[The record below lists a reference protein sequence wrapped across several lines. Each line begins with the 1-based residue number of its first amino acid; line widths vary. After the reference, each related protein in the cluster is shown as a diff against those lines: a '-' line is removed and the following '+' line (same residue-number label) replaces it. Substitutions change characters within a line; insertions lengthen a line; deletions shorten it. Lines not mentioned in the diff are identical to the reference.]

1 MLTHINRWMK
11 NKAFTTT
18 ELAILVLLVAAAFT
32 GIKIYVERSLKAKVH
47 KAVVWSD
54 ANDGLGAGPLQFEP
68 DYVQDDTQNT
78 ENSTSDLLIGTDA
91 FTNTENGGTNTTGEK
106 NILAPTQTGN

>member
-1 MLTHINRWMK
+1 MLTKLNRLMR

-32 GIKIYVERSLKAKVH
+32 GIKVYVERSLKAKVH

-54 ANDGLGAGPLQFEP
+54 GHDGLGAGPLQFEP
-68 DYVQDDTQNT
+68 QYVQDNTNNT
-78 ENSTSDLLIGTDA
+78 ENSTSNLVIGTDA
-91 FTNTENGGTNTTGEK
+91 FTNTENGGTNTTGTK
-106 NILAPTQTGN
+106 DILAP